1 MVVRVVAPD
10 VMTTDRP
17 AKDIEPLVPELPRTL
32 ATDGGERL
40 AIPRAARTPDED
52 ETEAPLVP
60 DVR

>member
-1 MVVRVVAPD
+1 MVVRVLRPT

-40 AIPRAARTPDED
+40 ASHRTALTPDED

-60 DVR
+60 HVR